1 MVWSHDLGIDYS
13 LLRIV
18 LLSINTAC
26 CEAAIFERLH
36 CCPMTCSM
44 DAEQDNPELAV
55 FTLQITTVVLHDQL
69 ALHVAA

>member
-36 CCPMTCSM
+36 CCLMTCSM
-44 DAEQDNPELAV
+44 GAEQDNELAV
-55 FTLQITTVVLHDQL
+55 FTLQITTVMLHDQL